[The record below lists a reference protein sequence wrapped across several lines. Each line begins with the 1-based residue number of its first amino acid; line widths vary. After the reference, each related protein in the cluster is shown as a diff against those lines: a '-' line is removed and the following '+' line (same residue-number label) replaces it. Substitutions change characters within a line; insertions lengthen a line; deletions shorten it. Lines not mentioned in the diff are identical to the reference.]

1 MVVAVPLATCC
12 TPARAASDSASAL
25 PTAYENTA
33 RSLVEALRDSIDADL
48 SGAPEREVRRKA
60 DPAKDLVRQFMTRWR
75 DAPIVRDDESYRQ
88 LMAAIQELGQYYM
101 AQGQRARLT
110 TDVGKG
116 LLDRLDAAEAALP
129 PAPENKPLF
138 PF

>member
-1 MVVAVPLATCC
+1 
-12 TPARAASDSASAL
+12 
-25 PTAYENTA
+25 
-33 RSLVEALRDSIDADL
+33 
-48 SGAPEREVRRKA
+48 
-60 DPAKDLVRQFMTRWR
+60 MTRWR